1 MSPKSALRS
10 KRLTDLTEL
19 LIGIGIVGLVL
30 FIASFARVRVDLTS
44 EQRYTLT
51 PATKELVAGLED
63 VMYVKVYLTGEL
75 PADLKQ
81 LERATR
87 DVLDEMRAANP
98 DRIHYSFVDPSA
110 SPDDKTR
117 REVYDQLQGQGLTYS
132 SIRIKEKGGFSEK
145 IVFPGALVTYRDKTV
160 AVQLLKTQLRTPDAD
175 IVARSITNLE
185 YELASAFRQA
195 TTRQRPRIAFLEG
208 HGELSELETAD
219 ISNAL
224 SALYDVSRVRIDGRI
239 DALSSKNEVMR
250 YRTNNYEA
258 LIVAKPDSVF
268 SDRDRYVLDQFVMN
282 GGRILWCIDA
292 MDPRLDSLRKNQF
305 SMATPRELG
314 IEELLFAYGAR
325 INKDLVLDRSCA
337 PIEIFTQP
345 YGNQRKLERF
355 PWYFEPVAVP
365 QSAHPVVANIDP
377 VHFRFASTV
386 DTIGADSIRKTILLT
401 SSPLSFAQ
409 RNPVRVSLGIVEVDP
424 GFDKR
429 STPYLPLAVLLEGSF
444 RSAYYDRLP
453 TALISDPNVAYR
465 ERSPRTAQLVIGDG
479 DVIGNRVDPAKGMYY
494 MLGFD
499 RYANAKIYGNR
510 ELIMNAMNYLLDDRS
525 LISIRSRAITL
536 RQLDAPR
543 VERERR
549 TWQAINLGVPLLLT
563 LLLGLAYHQHR
574 RRANAA
580 PPARCA

>member
-1 MSPKSALRS
+1 MSPGSPLRS
-10 KRLTDLTEL
+10 KRLSDLAEL
-19 LIGIGIVGLVL
+19 LIGIVIVGLVL
-30 FIASFARVRVDLTS
+30 FIASFARMRVDLTS

-145 IVFPGALVTYRDKTV
+145 IVFPGALVSYRDKTV

-325 INKDLVLDRSCA
+325 VNKDLVLDRSCA

-401 SSPLSFAQ
+401 SSPQSFAQ
-409 RNPVRVSLGIVEVDP
+409 RNPVRVSLGIVEMDP
-424 GFDKR
+424 GFAKR
-429 STPYLPLAVLLEGSF
+429 STPFLPLAVLLEGSF

-453 TALISDPNVAYR
+453 TALISDPDVAYR

-510 ELIMNAMNYLLDDRS
+510 ELLMNAMNYLLDDRS
-525 LISIRSRAITL
+525 LISIRSRTIVL
-536 RQLDAPR
+536 RQLDP
-543 VERERR
+543 ERIVGER
-549 TWQAINLGVPLLLT
+549 TSWQLVNIGVPVLFSIAFGILFN
-563 LLLGLAYHQHR
+563 LARR
-574 RRANAA
+574 RRAAA
-580 PPARCA
+580 PKAS